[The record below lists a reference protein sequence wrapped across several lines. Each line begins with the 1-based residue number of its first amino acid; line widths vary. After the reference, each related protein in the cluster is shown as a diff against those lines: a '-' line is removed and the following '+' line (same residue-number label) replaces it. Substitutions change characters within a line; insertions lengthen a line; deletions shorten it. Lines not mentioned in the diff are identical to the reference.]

1 MILRLDETDKALY
14 DDLSNVSE
22 AAVAA
27 WSEGR
32 VDEAR
37 ALGDDFW
44 ARMPEPKHEVDLLSQ
59 VPMFIAFNALQA
71 GYIDDA
77 ELWNERVKPWAEGT
91 SVAPTAA
98 RISLIDGGIALA
110 RGDEDRAYEAFDEA
124 FSLMGRRA
132 FQDKDPRYW
141 EFYASRSGRA
151 MDGSQASGSSL
162 VDAAAKG
169 EELLEAGQVTDAI
182 DVWEGALEKLT
193 PGTDLELEFWLRG
206 SLGDAYFLAG
216 EWASGM
222 EHLKAALPIGGVENA
237 YVWLRL
243 GQCQFEQGLKDE
255 AANSLMSGYMLD
267 GDEIWEGEDPKY
279 RQLLVDRGLI
289 R

>member
-32 VDEAR
+32 IDDAR

-44 ARMPEPKHEVDLLSQ
+44 ARMPEPKHQVDLLSQ
-59 VPMFIAFNALQA
+59 MPMFIAFNALKA

-98 RISLIDGGIALA
+98 RIALIDGGIALA
-110 RGDEDRAYEAFDEA
+110 RGNEDRAYEAFDQA
-124 FSLMGRRA
+124 FSLMGPRA

-141 EFYASRSGRA
+141 EFYASRSGRGNG
-151 MDGSQASGSSL
+151 DPKTSGLSPA
-162 VDAAAKG
+162 DAAAKG
-169 EELLEAGQVTDAI
+169 QELLEAGQISEAI
-182 DVWEGALEKLT
+182 DVWEGALAGLNSGAD
-193 PGTDLELEFWLRG
+193 PDLEFWLRA
-206 SLGDAYFLAG
+206 SL
-216 EWASGM
+216 
-222 EHLKAALPIGGVENA
+222 
-237 YVWLRL
+237 
-243 GQCQFEQGLKDE
+243 
-255 AANSLMSGYMLD
+255 
-267 GDEIWEGEDPKY
+267 
-279 RQLLVDRGLI
+279 
-289 R
+289 

>member
-44 ARMPEPKHEVDLLSQ
+44 TRMPEPKHEVDLLSQ

-151 MDGSQASGSSL
+151 TGGSDASGSSL

-169 EELLEAGQVTDAI
+169 EALLEAGQLGDAI
-182 DVWEGALEKLT
+182 DVWGGALAELT

-267 GDEIWEGEDPKY
+267 GDEICEGEEPKY

>member
-32 VDEAR
+32 IDDAR

-110 RGDEDRAYEAFDEA
+110 RGDEVRAYEAFDGA

-151 MDGSQASGSSL
+151 TGGSDASGSSL

-169 EELLEAGQVTDAI
+169 EALLEAGQLGDAI
-182 DVWEGALEKLT
+182 DVWEGALERLT

-255 AANSLMSGYMLD
+255 AVNSLMSGYMLD
-267 GDEIWEGEDPKY
+267 GDEIWEGEKPKY